1 MDISGNQI
9 SKNGNLSL
17 NFVRLSDIDIK
28 NSISQILD
36 ILQND
41 LWNEGLQNTTAHIS
55 IKTNIHYLLAK
66 IFRKPK

>member
-9 SKNGNLSL
+9 SKNGNLSF
-17 NFVRLSDIDIK
+17 NFVGLSDIDIK

-41 LWNEGLQNTTAHIS
+41 LWNEGLQNTTVHIS
-55 IKTNIHYLLAK
+55 IKTNIH
-66 IFRKPK
+66 